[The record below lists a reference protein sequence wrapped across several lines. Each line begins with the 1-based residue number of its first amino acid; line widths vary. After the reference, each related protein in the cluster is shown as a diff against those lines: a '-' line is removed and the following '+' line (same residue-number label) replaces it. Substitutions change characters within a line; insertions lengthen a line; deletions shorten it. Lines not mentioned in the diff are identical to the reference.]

1 MTEPYELLNRAEQLA
16 PVPEEVD
23 AADPTE
29 WVRHFAA
36 QSMAA
41 NAAFRF
47 LIGTSRAEELAYLSM
62 LGVAATAA
70 SVALSAPGQT
80 AARLIWELTPE
91 AGALNG
97 EWVDHLADVLAAN
110 DINPADLYPWF
121 EADDFDAPLRLP
133 RIEVGQ

>member
-1 MTEPYELLNRAEQLA
+1 MTEPYDLLNRAEQLA
-16 PVPEEVD
+16 PVPDEPA

-29 WVRHFAA
+29 WLRHFAA
-36 QSMAA
+36 QGMAA
-41 NAAFRF
+41 NAAFR
-47 LIGTSRAEELAYLSM
+47 LLMGTERAEELAYLSM

-70 SVALSAPGQT
+70 SVALSAPAET
-80 AARLIWELTPE
+80 AARVIWELTPE

-97 EWVDHLADVLAAN
+97 EWIDHLADVLAAQ